1 MNIFVISYSTFI
13 GFDIE
18 LQNYFFNSKSEAI
31 KSYISIRD
39 SVGFGQ
45 TVVQLMELNSDLT
58 YQIIDSFQ
66 GTDEDL
72 VEEDYDPSEDENMME
87 TL

>member
-1 MNIFVISYSTFI
+1 MNIFVISYSTSI
-13 GFDIE
+13 GFEIE

-39 SVGFGQ
+39 SVGFGPS
-45 TVVQLMELNSDLT
+45 VVQLMELNSDLS
-58 YQIIDSFQ
+58 YQIIDSFE

-72 VEEDYDPSEDENMME
+72 VDEDYDPSEDEAEAE